1 MTTAAHPFT
10 QPHPLGNSFFYFL
23 ILFVAPCV
31 VVFCFCIVS
40 FWRTENPSSSL
51 VWTCFLAI
59 HCSCHHQIT
68 TLPQHHRK
76 LVISVSRIFSLKSE
90 ARSIYQP
97 VAVET
102 NPPKTSVLRFFLR
115 VDSGMCEK
123 IAHPGGFFKQL
134 FVASWWLNQPQLEKY
149 AQVKLV
155 GFIFP

>member
-1 MTTAAHPFT
+1 MEDWRLPDLSFIIIGWSLPYVTTAAHPFT

-23 ILFVAPCV
+23 ILFVAPCA
-31 VVFCFCIVS
+31 VVFSFCIVS
-40 FWRTENPSSSL
+40 FWRTETPSSRL

-68 TLPQHHRK
+68 TPTTSPETRDFRK
-76 LVISVSRIFSLKSE
+76 ESSGWRAKRGV
-90 ARSIYQP
+90 YQP

-123 IAHPGGFFKQL
+123 IAHPGVFFKQL
-134 FVASWWLNQPQLEKY
+134 FVASW
-149 AQVKLV
+149 
-155 GFIFP
+155 